1 MSIFTR
7 YVVSETLK
15 LLAISVLS
23 LTAVLSISMAAKEAI
38 RVGMPAVVV
47 AQAMPF
53 FIVEMLGYALP
64 AAVLYAACAVFG
76 RMSGDNEIVALK
88 SLGVNP
94 RGVIEPVLILA
105 VFISLA
111 AVVTYDLTA
120 TWGRPGIRRLLAESA
135 ADVALGVLR
144 TQRSVDMPWGSVAV
158 RAVANDRL
166 ISPHIRLAASDG
178 QPETVLAAR
187 AGELQ
192 SDSEGMRL
200 VLQDIEADIG
210 DRGAANYPGR
220 FVVPLPFDAGT
231 KMIHRDW
238 LAMREIPAYRDD
250 YRKQAAAADESLRSA
265 KTASEADVLRA
276 RLHHL
281 TWKVRRLGAEPHRRW
296 ANGFSCLAFA
306 AIGIPLAMMRR
317 NSDAISTFFVAFL
330 PILLCFYP
338 LLMTSEELAMSG
350 WAPGWAFWTAD
361 LILAGAGCW
370 LLRRVVTR

>member
-1 MSIFTR
+1 MSILTR
-7 YVVSETLK
+7 YVVGETLK

-64 AAVLYAACAVFG
+64 AAVLYAVCAVFG
-76 RMSGDNEIVALK
+76 RMSGDHEVVALK

-94 RGVIEPVLILA
+94 LRLIEPVLLLA

-135 ADVALGVLR
+135 ADVAVGVLR
-144 TQRSVDMPWGSVAV
+144 TQRSIDMPWGSVAV
-158 RAVANDRL
+158 RAVADERL
-166 ISPHIRLAASDG
+166 ISPHIRLAARDG
-178 QPETVLAAR
+178 QPETVLAA
-187 AGELQ
+187 ASGELQ

-200 VLQDIEADIG
+200 VLQDIEAEVG
-210 DRGAANYPGR
+210 PRGSASYPGR
-220 FVVPLPFDAGT
+220 FVVPLPFDTGS

-238 LAMREIPAYRDD
+238 LAMREIPAHRDE
-250 YRKQAAAADESLRSA
+250 YLRQAADTS
-265 KTASEADVLRA
+265 TALERATTATEADALKA
-276 RLHHL
+276 RLKHL
-281 TWKVRRLGAEPHRRW
+281 EWKACRLGSEPHRRW
-296 ANGFSCLAFA
+296 ANGFSCIAFA
-306 AIGIPLAMMRR
+306 AIGIPLAIFRR

-350 WAPGWAFWTAD
+350 RAPGWVFWSAD
-361 LILAGAGCW
+361 VLLAGAGLW
-370 LLRRVVTR
+370 LLRRVARR